1 MELFFW
7 KTEKWS
13 QISEQQVNTQHLDP
27 TWNAS
32 SISCVWLQVELPVAD
47 PDAVFDPSDADH
59 TWNAKVMLMA
69 VPNPEELYVK
79 TCQMGDSSEFI
90 HWLVHLI

>member
-1 MELFFW
+1 M
-7 KTEKWS
+7 
-13 QISEQQVNTQHLDP
+13 
-27 TWNAS
+27 
-32 SISCVWLQVELPVAD
+32 QVELPVAD

-90 HWLVHLI
+90 H